1 MNPETVYDFQWNPAK
16 ALYNARKHGI
26 TFDQAATVFLDAL
39 ALTVYDE
46 ANSRNEDRW
55 FTLGYD
61 ASGSL
66 LAVSHTYEVTG
77 PSQVGVRI
85 ISARK
90 ATKRERRSYEDEPR

>member
-1 MNPETVYDFQWNPAK
+1 V
-16 ALYNARKHGI
+16 

-61 ASGSL
+61 ANGRL
-66 LAVSHTYEVTG
+66 LAVAHTYDATG
-77 PSQVGVRI
+77 PTNVRVRI
-85 ISARK
+85 ISAR
-90 ATKRERRSYEDEPR
+90 RRRGPNGSLMKTNHDR